1 MKIEKYFFCLL
12 IILLSTGVISSQEK
26 KTYLARYMVVRSAPA
41 FTLEMNLHYNQSIFE
56 LSGAYN
62 DDFNSSQVLSGE
74 TFGADKGF
82 GGSVTGKI
90 SLSPRGRMRG
100 VFSLGF
106 NNIKTYLFGKKL
118 TLADNGES
126 KFNVFTAG
134 IGLEHCFTPNHNF
147 KVYVGAEI
155 TSSMI
160 SGKSHIWV
168 QNPLGTPYEFDL
180 KYKNS
185 FRLGYSVSA
194 GTEYLMSNSFGLN
207 IGFKFNHNNA
217 FFKQEADVTSVAGI
231 PNETYEIA
239 LPDGAPVTNT
249 QNFIN
254 GKKGFGYIS
263 IMAGAVLYFGITE
276 KRYNITR

>member
-26 KTYLARYMVVRSAPA
+26 KTYLAKYMVLRSAPS
-41 FTLEMNLHYNQSIFE
+41 FTLEINGHYNQSIFE

-62 DDFNSSQVLSGE
+62 DDFRSDQLLSGE

-82 GGSVTGKI
+82 GGSVIGKI
-90 SLSPRGRMRG
+90 SLTQQGRMRG
-100 VFSLGF
+100 VFSIGF
-106 NNIKTYLFGKKL
+106 NTVKTYLFGSKKS
-118 TLADNGES
+118 LADVGET
-126 KFNVFTAG
+126 KFNLFTAG
-134 IGLEHCFTPNHNF
+134 LGLEHCFTPNHNF
-147 KVYVGAEI
+147 KIYVGAEI

-160 SGKSHIWV
+160 SGKSHVWV
-168 QNPLGTPYEFDL
+168 KNTPNTPYEFDL

-185 FRLGYSVSA
+185 FRLGYSISG

-217 FFKQEADVTSVAGI
+217 FFKEEADVTAVAGI

-239 LPDGAPVTNT
+239 LPDGAPVTNP

-263 IMAGAVLYFGITE
+263 VIAGVALYFGITE